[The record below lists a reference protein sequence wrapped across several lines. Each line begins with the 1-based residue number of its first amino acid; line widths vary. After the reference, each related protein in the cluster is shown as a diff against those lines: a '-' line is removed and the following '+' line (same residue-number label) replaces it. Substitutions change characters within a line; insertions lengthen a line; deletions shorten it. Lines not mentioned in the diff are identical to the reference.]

1 MFRTTGWNIW
11 PSLLGSITPDLPPF
25 SILEQWEQCSGV
37 DQKKPNKKVLFSQQ
51 EGAGSASV
59 YAALIRGEKKVRQA
73 SHSGQTLVQICWKK
87 KKEHCADQKK
97 PNKKVRFSQPT
108 RRCRICLCERRLDQL
123 EIFFSCCQPAT
134 VSRHL
139 VKISLKK

>member
-11 PSLLGSITPDLPPF
+11 PSLLGAITPDLPPF

-87 KKEHCADQKK
+87 KKSTVQIKK
-97 PNKKVRFSQPT
+97 NQT
-108 RRCRICLCERRLDQL
+108 RRCGSANQPEGAGSASVNAALISWK
-123 EIFFSCCQPAT
+123 FFFLAASPPRCPDT
-134 VSRHL
+134 W
-139 VKISLKK
+139 